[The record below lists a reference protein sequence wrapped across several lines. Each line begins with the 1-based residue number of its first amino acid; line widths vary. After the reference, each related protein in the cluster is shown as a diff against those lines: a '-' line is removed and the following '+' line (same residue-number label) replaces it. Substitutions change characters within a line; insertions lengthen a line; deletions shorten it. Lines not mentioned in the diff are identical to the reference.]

1 MSLNF
6 DFYEIFSLCYE
17 NYSYF
22 CTAKQKVIAAKIVK
36 RYLTSEK
43 LTNKNKKGMRTMHKT
58 SKVNKARAIEIA
70 ANHNCVSKEIAQ
82 NYTDS
87 ELREVLRALGLKAGF

>member
-1 MSLNF
+1 
-6 DFYEIFSLCYE
+6 
-17 NYSYF
+17 
-22 CTAKQKVIAAKIVK
+22 
-36 RYLTSEK
+36 
-43 LTNKNKKGMRTMHKT
+43 MRTMHKT